1 MRCIDSPR
9 RVRAALAALVPLLLA
24 GCVLG
29 PDYVRP
35 DVAPEAMNAPQLYR
49 AANAGVVHAPPPSQ
63 WWHELNDPQLIW
75 LIDTALAQ
83 SPNLRAADARVRA
96 ARGLAAQRRAERLP
110 QIGAMG
116 AYAHV
121 EAPDS
126 VKDGLRNAGAELSQS
141 VDPATGAA
149 ITQAIGNVD
158 LDSDLYLAGF
168 DASWELDFFGRRR
181 RALEGAAA
189 QADAA
194 QAQLADAQVR
204 LAAELGQV
212 YANYRGLQARIDVGQ
227 DNVANAQQ
235 TLDLTAQRRSRGAAS
250 DLQVERVRGQ
260 LQQQQAMLLPL
271 QAQRDQ
277 ALDQLALMVGQ
288 VPGALDARLAQVE
301 PLPTLPA
308 QIKVDDPAS
317 VIRRRPDVRQA
328 ERELAGSNAQI
339 GEALSGYFPQVTLMG
354 NYVSVGTSPGD
365 LGADSAATVI
375 APILRWSIFDFG
387 RIKSQVAQARA
398 GTEGRVAAYE
408 NAVLSA
414 LQDANTALSNLGSAR
429 RQVLVAQQAQTSANR
444 AAALMQQRYQ
454 AGASSLIDL
463 LDVQRQQI
471 SATDSAV
478 QAQVQLVV
486 DYVALQKS
494 LGLGWQ
500 DAPEPGSAR
509 QDTAAR

>member
-9 RVRAALAALVPLLLA
+9 RARAALAALVPLLLA

-35 DVAPEAMNAPQLYR
+35 DVAPEAVNAPQLHR
-49 AANAGVVHAPPPSQ
+49 AAGAGVVDALPPSQ
-63 WWHELNDPQLIW
+63 WWLALNDPQLTW
-75 LIDTALAQ
+75 LIDTALSH

-110 QIGAMG
+110 QVGALG
-116 AYAHV
+116 AYARV

-126 VKDGLRNAGAELSQS
+126 VKDGIRDAAEGIARAT
-141 VDPATGAA
+141 DPATG
-149 ITQAIGNVD
+149 TAIGQATQDLD

-189 QADAA
+189 QAEAA

-204 LAAELGQV
+204 LAAEIGQV
-212 YANYRGLQARIDVGQ
+212 YANYRGLQARIQIGQ
-227 DNVANAQQ
+227 DNVATAQQ
-235 TLDLTAQRRSRGAAS
+235 TVDLTAQRRSRGAAS

-271 QAQRDQ
+271 QARRDE

-288 VPGALDARLAQVE
+288 VPGALDARLAKIE

-308 QIKVDDPAS
+308 QIKVDDPAAL
-317 VIRRRPDVRQA
+317 VRRRPDIRQA

-354 NYVSVGTSPGD
+354 SYVSVGTSPGD
-365 LGADSAATVI
+365 LGADSAATVLS
-375 APILRWSIFDFG
+375 PILRWSIFDFG

-408 NAVLSA
+408 NAVLAA

-429 RQVLVAQQAQTSANR
+429 RQLVVAQQAQSSADR
-444 AAALMQQRYQ
+444 ASTLMQQRWQ

-463 LDVQRQQI
+463 LDVQRQQK
-471 SATDSAV
+471 SAADSAV

-500 DAPEPGSAR
+500 DAPVPGAAQRDASAR
-509 QDTAAR
+509 